1 MGRPKKFDYDSQ
13 DFYDRIAALAMQGMT
28 DAEIAVNLSVSEG
41 GSLSPEVFC
50 KMKNGCYDKW
60 SKSENK
66 RRSEKLV
73 QVLAHARNRINS
85 IVRGAYL
92 KSALGGKKI
101 KSKTVITRK
110 LKFGES
116 ETGGE
121 EIQTSE
127 TESELPPNL
136 QALSTWL
143 YHHDLEWRKVE
154 RKQEEDNNLYSENGI
169 NIDKWMEENESE
181 D

>member
-13 DFYDRIAALAMQGMT
+13 DFYDRVATLAMQGMT
-28 DAEIAVNLSVSEG
+28 DAEIAANLSESEG
-41 GSLSPEVFC
+41 GSLSREVFTC
-50 KMKNGCYDKW
+50 MKNGTYNKW
-60 SKSENK
+60 TKAENK
-66 RRSEKLV
+66 RRSERLAN
-73 QVLAHARNRINS
+73 VLAHARNRINS

-110 LKFGES
+110 LKVGES
-116 ETGGE
+116 ETDGE
-121 EIQTSE
+121 VIQTAE

-143 YHHDLEWRKVE
+143 YHHDPEWRKVQDKLDTDDDMDE
-154 RKQEEDNNLYSENGI
+154 VDIEES
-169 NIDKWMEENESE
+169 KWITDAGN
-181 D
+181 